1 MISIENIVSNEAFVA
16 EVQRLN
22 EEDINLK
29 DESNLLNNLQGL
41 VAEASAL
48 HMLYNRPPFGD
59 IYVAIYDVPGTLS
72 GNILR
77 LRANVPWESISGNTE
92 IRGDKILAISP
103 TTPTIAITPF
113 DDEVDEN
120 EQTID
125 LVRGLPLVK
134 SFDEE
139 IHYAKPSTR
148 RSEIPN
154 LLRAKELG
162 LPHIVQILGRTE
174 DHQIVFPKLHDGLLL
189 AHKTVG
195 IVAVKRV
202 LLQIAEALI
211 SLHDIGMIHRD
222 LVVRN
227 ILGSSDYQTA
237 TSNAFWAAGSVLR
250 LQASAESEGLSEQRF
265 QLTLRSR
272 MSTCSAG
279 S

>member
-1 MISIENIVSNEAFVA
+1 MSAENIVSDEAFVA

-22 EEDINLK
+22 EEDMNLK
-29 DESNLLNNLQGL
+29 DESNLLNNLEGL

-59 IYVAIYDVPGTLS
+59 IYVAIHDVPDILS

-92 IRGDKILAISP
+92 IRGDKILAIPP

-134 SFDEE
+134 SFDEK
-139 IHYAKPSTR
+139 IHHAKPSTR

-162 LPHIVQILGRTE
+162 LPHIVQIS
-174 DHQIVFPKLHDGLLL
+174 VVPKTPNRLP
-189 AHKTVG
+189 
-195 IVAVKRV
+195 
-202 LLQIAEALI
+202 QAL
-211 SLHDIGMIHRD
+211 
-222 LVVRN
+222 
-227 ILGSSDYQTA
+227 
-237 TSNAFWAAGSVLR
+237 
-250 LQASAESEGLSEQRF
+250 
-265 QLTLRSR
+265 
-272 MSTCSAG
+272 
-279 S
+279 